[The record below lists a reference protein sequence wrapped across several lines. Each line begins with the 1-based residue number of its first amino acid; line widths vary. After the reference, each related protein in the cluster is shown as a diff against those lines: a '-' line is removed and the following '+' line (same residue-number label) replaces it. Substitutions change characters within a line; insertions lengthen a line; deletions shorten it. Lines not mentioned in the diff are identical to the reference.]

1 MNTDWAYVKKAT
13 LWHYEELLKKLNAV
27 LAYPII
33 RQAYNHTMPQ
43 AADYARGLF
52 PDKNILAGE
61 YPAEIIVTLK
71 RLEAAGVRDCSDLLR
86 KVATR
91 EACSTFVENQSLGF
105 REVILL
111 VHRADIA
118 CLPYVRRKTILP
130 VCGAGYDT
138 LDKIATAHLNQMEAD
153 MEHFYQRTQGKSWD
167 DFISVILLRCLVIG
181 AQALP
186 KIVISSS

>member
-71 RLEAAGVRDCSDLLR
+71 RLEAAGESKPLFYWNL
-86 KVATR
+86 
-91 EACSTFVENQSLGF
+91 STFLSTEPISPACRMYAVRQS
-105 REVILL
+105 
-111 VHRADIA
+111 
-118 CLPYVRRKTILP
+118 Y
-130 VCGAGYDT
+130 
-138 LDKIATAHLNQMEAD
+138 
-153 MEHFYQRTQGKSWD
+153 
-167 DFISVILLRCLVIG
+167 RCA
-181 AQALP
+181 AQVMIP
-186 KIVISSS
+186 